1 MLASYGNVLEL
12 PCVGFLL
19 NSLVTD
25 FSSCPMMNIMS
36 AHDIIS
42 NEEVPP
48 TFQDMIAIV
57 LGMHKLFA
65 KVGN

>member
-1 MLASYGNVLEL
+1 
-12 PCVGFLL
+12 
-19 NSLVTD
+19 
-25 FSSCPMMNIMS
+25 MMNIMS